1 MSGQKF
7 NSTDNS
13 LGLSNQLL
21 QALGEMGY
29 SQMTPIQA
37 ACIPVLLSGQD
48 LIGQSKTGS
57 GKTAAFVIPILQ
69 KINIS
74 IKQPQALILCPTR
87 ELCDQVLRE
96 CQKFSK
102 YYANLKIVSLVGGQ
116 PYPPQNEALIK
127 GVHLI
132 IGTPGRTL
140 EHLTFGQVNLSQLK
154 TFVLDEADRLL
165 DDGFADEMNAIID
178 LLPKKRQTVFFSAT
192 FSASIETLSQQHQVQ
207 AKKISINE
215 SAPDSVM
222 IQQYLYAAEKPQKIE
237 TLMQIL
243 QQHPAKC
250 ALIFCRTKASVDVI
264 GKILNEGLREK
275 GSTAAEKSLG
285 DVPGNL
291 FDKSNPNKK
300 IHCRTLHADLTQA
313 ERDLSTRLF
322 RNGSLQILVATDLAA
337 RGLDVEHL
345 ELVINFD
352 LPSNPDIYIHRIGRT
367 GRAGRRGV
375 AVSIATEYEAELVK
389 QIESATGIEMIRY

>member
-1 MSGQKF
+1 MSVQKF
-7 NSTDNS
+7 NT
-13 LGLSNQLL
+13 LELSAQLL
-21 QALGEMGY
+21 RALDDVGY
-29 SQMTPIQA
+29 TEMTPIQA

-116 PYPPQNEALIK
+116 PYPPQNEALMN

-140 EHLTFGQVNLSQLK
+140 EHLTFGQVKLSQLK

-192 FSASIETLSQQHQVQ
+192 FSASIEALSQQHQVQ
-207 AKKISINE
+207 AQKISIND
-215 SAPDSVM
+215 SAPGSAM
-222 IQQYLYAAEKPQKIE
+222 IQQYLYSAEKPQKIE

-243 QQHPAKC
+243 QQHQLK
-250 ALIFCRTKASVDVI
+250 
-264 GKILNEGLREK
+264 LN
-275 GSTAAEKSLG
+275 
-285 DVPGNL
+285 
-291 FDKSNPNKK
+291 
-300 IHCRTLHADLTQA
+300 Q
-313 ERDLSTRLF
+313 
-322 RNGSLQILVATDLAA
+322 
-337 RGLDVEHL
+337 
-345 ELVINFD
+345 
-352 LPSNPDIYIHRIGRT
+352 
-367 GRAGRRGV
+367 
-375 AVSIATEYEAELVK
+375 
-389 QIESATGIEMIRY
+389 